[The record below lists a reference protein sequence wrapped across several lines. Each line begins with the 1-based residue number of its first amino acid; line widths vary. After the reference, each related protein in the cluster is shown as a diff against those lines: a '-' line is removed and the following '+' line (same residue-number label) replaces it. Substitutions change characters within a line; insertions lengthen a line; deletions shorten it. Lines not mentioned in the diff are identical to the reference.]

1 MNSIEK
7 GLQKPEKG
15 LLPVLWI
22 LLKTDVCAFLYMWL
36 VYNWTPK
43 KNHHSEQWKRKC
55 AGPTLSLAEN
65 KISSVQRVRLSGMS
79 EQRKEIRQAE
89 DPLVKLAH
97 PVDVLE

>member
-36 VYNWTPK
+36 VYN
-43 KNHHSEQWKRKC
+43 
-55 AGPTLSLAEN
+55 
-65 KISSVQRVRLSGMS
+65 
-79 EQRKEIRQAE
+79 
-89 DPLVKLAH
+89 
-97 PVDVLE
+97 